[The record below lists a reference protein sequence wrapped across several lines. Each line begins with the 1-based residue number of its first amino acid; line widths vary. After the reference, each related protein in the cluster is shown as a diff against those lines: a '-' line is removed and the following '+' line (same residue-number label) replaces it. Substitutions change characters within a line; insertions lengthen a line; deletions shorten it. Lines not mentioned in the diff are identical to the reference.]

1 MSLHRLYQALIIC
14 LGLAIVHVFPLAAQ
28 ADGKSYAVI
37 VGIGNY
43 KDANLQSRPQLDQD
57 AAALYDLL
65 TTGANGKLYT
75 PDQVKLYLSKI
86 PADNKANAQLATR
99 ENLINAMEWVT
110 KQAKEDDT
118 VVIYW
123 AGSGA
128 PLDKGTCYFAVDS
141 TLNDRNKNAVSA
153 GDLETELDKL
163 KTGKVAVFLDINFRG
178 FVPNPKVVSSEDGL
192 DNRFQEFTG
201 KKKSNAP
208 VEEEDDEVEAA
219 LKGRVVISCTSGL
232 VAAPI
237 LNGKNVFTTILTEA
251 FNGKA
256 DKEGDDADGLVTID
270 EVSKYFSEE
279 YLKRV
284 NSDQREVFPLIFGK
298 SLHFTVALNA
308 PALEKAI
315 QNNKKFEAK
324 AQSAHL
330 GADVIKE
337 GESYITHMPRQES
350 ERKLRK
356 KYLEFTEGKLPADQ
370 LVNARNEM
378 LADLKITRPDAEK
391 YADAVMRV
399 IRFTRDYYVKPVK
412 VDEMAVNAV
421 KGLYRLADEKMPA
434 EVKERVDHFKS
445 TDETQIKA
453 LLADVRQELGNKDA
467 IKISEKDGVR
477 ADKGLDR
484 SLRYML
490 TTLDHHTTWF
500 NQEEYDE
507 LIRNTAKEFIGVG
520 IQIRKDFQRDLVK
533 VATPILGSPA
543 YRAGIKTGDLIVKI
557 INEVDP
563 EGNPLDKPETTDTK
577 GLTTQDV
584 VKKILGKRNT
594 KVTLVIER
602 EEADGP
608 KTIEFKLTR
617 GRIEAE
623 TVFGVKRQ
631 DDDSWDYYLDKDRK
645 IVYIRLNQFGAKS
658 GRDMRE
664 VIKHYQKTGMNG
676 LILDLRFNP
685 GGYLPT
691 AEDICNIFIEDGVLV
706 SVKPR
711 DKRLSQE
718 SRAEPRKTIA
728 ADVPLVVLINGGSAS
743 ASEIVSAC
751 IQDHERG
758 IVLGERSYGKG
769 SVQQIRNMDLGY
781 GPGAIKITMAAF
793 FGPSGKNL
801 NKFPNSKDE
810 DDWGVK
816 PAPEYTVKLSPTERN
831 ELDEYLT
838 KHESIPRRD
847 NPKMETQKTF
857 VDRQLDAAL
866 DILRKQTSPKTGQK

>member
-1 MSLHRLYQALIIC
+1 MSLHRLYQAFIIC
-14 LGLAIVHVFPLAAQ
+14 LGLAIVHMFPLAVQ

-37 VGIGNY
+37 VGVGNY
-43 KDANLQSRPQLDQD
+43 KDTNLQSRPQLDQD
-57 AAALYDLL
+57 AMAIYELL
-65 TTGANGKLYT
+65 TKGANSKLYGH
-75 PDQVKLYLSKI
+75 DQVKLFLSKI
-86 PADNKANAQLATR
+86 PADNKDGAQLATR
-99 ENLINAMEWVT
+99 DNLINAMKWVT
-110 KQAKEDDT
+110 KEAKEDDT

-123 AGSGA
+123 AGAGA

-141 TLNDRNKNAVSA
+141 TLNERNKNAVSA
-153 GDLETELDKL
+153 SDLESELEKL
-163 KTGKVAVFLDINFRG
+163 KTGKVAVFLDVNFRG
-178 FVPNPKVVSSEDGL
+178 FVPNAKVGSEDGL

-201 KKKSNAP
+201 KKKDNARA
-208 VEEEDDEVEAA
+208 EEEDEEVEAA
-219 LKGRVVISCTSGL
+219 LKGRVVISCTTGL

-237 LNGKNVFTTILTEA
+237 VNGKNIFTTLLTEA

-270 EVSKYFSEE
+270 EVSKYFQEE

-284 NSDQREVFPLIFGK
+284 NSDQREIFPLVFGR
-298 SLHFTVALNA
+298 SLHFTVSLNA
-308 PALEKAI
+308 PALEKVV
-315 QNNKKFEAK
+315 QNSTKFEAK
-324 AQSAHL
+324 AKDANFS
-330 GADVIKE
+330 ADVIKE

-370 LVNARNEM
+370 LVNVRNEM
-378 LADLKITRPDAEK
+378 LADLKISRPDADK
-391 YADAVMRV
+391 YADAVTRV
-399 IRFTRDYYVKPVK
+399 IRFVRDVYVKPVK

-434 EVKERVDHFKS
+434 ALKERVDHFKS
-445 TDETQIKA
+445 TDETQIKS
-453 LLADVRQELGNKDA
+453 LLADARQELGNKDA
-467 IKISEKDGVR
+467 VKLSEKDGVR
-477 ADKGLDR
+477 SDKGLDR

-490 TTLDHHTTWF
+490 TLLDHHTTWF
-500 NQEEYDE
+500 NQDEYEE

-520 IQIRKDFQRDLVK
+520 IQIRKDFQRDVVK
-533 VATPILGSPA
+533 VATPIMGSPA

-563 EGNPLDKPETTDTK
+563 EGNPLDKPEVTDTK

-602 EEADGP
+602 EEAEGP

-623 TVFGVKRQ
+623 TVFGVKRL
-631 DDDSWDYYLDKDRK
+631 DDDSWDYYLDKERK
-645 IVYIRLNQFGAKS
+645 IVYMRLNQFGGKTA
-658 GRDMRE
+658 RDMRE
-664 VIKHYQKTGMNG
+664 VIKRYQKTGMNG

-685 GGYLPT
+685 GGYLQA
-691 AEDICNIFIEDGVLV
+691 AEEICNMFIEDGVVV
-706 SVKPR
+706 SIRPR
-711 DKRLSQE
+711 DKRQSQE
-718 SRAEPRKTIA
+718 SRADPRRVIA
-728 ADVPLVVLINGGSAS
+728 ADVPLVVLVNGGSAS

-769 SVQQIRNMDLGY
+769 SVQQIRPMDLGT
-781 GPGAIKITMAAF
+781 GMGAIKFTMAAF

-801 NKFPNSKDE
+801 NKFPSSKDE

-838 KHESIPRRD
+838 KHEAIPRRD

-866 DILRKQTSPKTGQK
+866 DILRKQSSPKTGQK